1 MVSNKS
7 ISLRCENCG
16 RTDIITQN
24 QIFDIVL
31 CPLCYELFKDDIER
45 VIRKYKVNSNGTK
58 ID

>member
-7 ISLRCENCG
+7 TSLCCEHCG
-16 RTDIITQN
+16 RTDVIFQN

-31 CPLCYELFKDDIER
+31 CPLCYELFKGDIER

-58 ID
+58 SD